1 MAREQGQLENIIT
14 DIRKEYQTE
23 VQFLDWRRELWSAG
37 DPLPERIRVE
47 IEDDEDGAEGETVN
61 TVRPPASEEDL
72 QRLESTDWAPLL
84 AERERL
90 RDRLSSM
97 GPVNL
102 VAIEEYAS
110 LKERF
115 TFLKTQSDDLWKAKN
130 ELLKAIDEINQV
142 SVTLFKD
149 TFEQVRK
156 NFAFTFQTLFGGGT
170 ADLSLIDTGDVLE
183 SGIEIT
189 ARPPGTKL
197 RTLQLLSGGQRTM
210 TAVGLLF
217 AIYMVKPSPFCLLDE
232 LDAPLD
238 DANVQRFTNMV
249 RKFTE
254 YSQFIVITHN
264 KRTIA
269 AADTIYGVTMEEK
282 GVSKLVSMRFDK
294 SKGDV
299 KEVKE
304 AAPVVAPK
312 PAEPVEPAKLAE
324 PVTQG

>member
-1 MAREQGQLENIIT
+1 M
-14 DIRKEYQTE
+14 
-23 VQFLDWRRELWSAG
+23 
-37 DPLPERIRVE
+37 
-47 IEDDEDGAEGETVN
+47 
-61 TVRPPASEEDL
+61 
-72 QRLESTDWAPLL
+72 
-84 AERERL
+84 
-90 RDRLSSM
+90 
-97 GPVNL
+97 
-102 VAIEEYAS
+102 
-110 LKERF
+110 
-115 TFLKTQSDDLWKAKN
+115 
-130 ELLKAIDEINQV
+130 
-142 SVTLFKD
+142 
-149 TFEQVRK
+149 
-156 NFAFTFQTLFGGGT
+156 
-170 ADLSLIDTGDVLE
+170 IDTGDVLE
-183 SGIEIT
+183 SGIEII

-304 AAPVVAPK
+304 TAPAPEKAAEPK
-312 PAEPVEPAKLAE
+312 PAEVAGPV
-324 PVTQG
+324 